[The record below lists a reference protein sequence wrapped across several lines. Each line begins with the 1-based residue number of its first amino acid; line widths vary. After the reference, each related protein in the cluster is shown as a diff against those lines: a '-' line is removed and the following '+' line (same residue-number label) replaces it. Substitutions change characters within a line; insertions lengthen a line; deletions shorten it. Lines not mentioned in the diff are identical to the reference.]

1 MKCKIC
7 QSIFQVDTSFTFL
20 FKFPEICPECK
31 KKYHPILKDE
41 VIPTDYGLVTYYY
54 LYDFPISLQQRNYLD
69 RNLKLFYKYLL
80 KQYKKYDLFLI
91 LDDFVIKGLSIN
103 TNLILSFGNILIFSL
118 VYHDLTLKE
127 IF

>member
-7 QSIFQVDTSFTFL
+7 QNIFQVDTSFTFL

-103 TNLILSFGNILIFSL
+103 TNLILSFGLLNIFSVL
-118 VYHDLTLKE
+118 
-127 IF
+127 